1 MKSHIYSSFMEQ
13 LHYGF
18 SGVPITAFTLCGM
31 TIFLQAEKLEISLVC
46 SSHSCLSGQ
55 TSVSSV
61 TWTIILLGCFGIYF
75 PKPKS
80 IIPQLLEEEAVQ
92 RIVIRVSK
100 NGYMYN
106 LQSLLQHGM
115 LPWETIV
122 VLIAGLDY
130 VPFKII
136 GWVKF
141 NSEIEFLSE
150 ALAEKLLR

>member
-1 MKSHIYSSFMEQ
+1 
-13 LHYGF
+13 
-18 SGVPITAFTLCGM
+18 
-31 TIFLQAEKLEISLVC
+31 
-46 SSHSCLSGQ
+46 
-55 TSVSSV
+55 
-61 TWTIILLGCFGIYF
+61 
-75 PKPKS
+75 
-80 IIPQLLEEEAVQ
+80 
-92 RIVIRVSK
+92 
-100 NGYMYN
+100 MYN